1 MEDRWGWIAAAG
13 ALLAPLGAA
22 VANRWRH
29 KDDRE
34 KREGDWR
41 ERSHQ
46 SLFDQQSAQL
56 QAAYKRAAELEAE
69 LARVEADRDRGWD
82 VARAWNNKAHE
93 LNHVLNNALLH
104 VPEAT
109 RPAPYALPTF
119 QGIAGVGEGKE
130 R

>member
-1 MEDRWGWIAAAG
+1 MVLAAIAA
-13 ALLAPLGAA
+13 LGVPVSA
-22 VANRWRH
+22 VLVRIVDAWTRGSEKRS
-29 KDDRE
+29 DDRA
-34 KREGDWR
+34 R
-41 ERSHQ
+41 
-46 SLFDQQSAQL
+46 
-56 QAAYKRAAELEAE
+56 QAADYEQRRAAEVAEAYRRIAE
-69 LARVEADRDRGWD
+69 LREENRALEADRDRGWD

>member
-22 VANRWRH
+22 VANWWRH
-29 KDDRE
+29 KDDKE

-41 ERSHQ
+41 ERGNQ
-46 SLFDQQSAQL
+46 TLFDQQSAQL
-56 QAAYKRAAELEAE
+56 QAAYKRIGDMEAE
-69 LARVEADRDRGWD
+69 FRAMEADRDRGWD

-93 LNHVLNNALLH
+93 INHKLNNVLLMI
-104 VPEAT
+104 PESS
-109 RPAPYALPTF
+109 RPEPCALPTF
-119 QGIAGVGEGKE
+119 QGIARVGEGKE